1 MTMDYATKNTD
12 RLNPSRLIVDRQSSA
27 LKQLLWHLVRSE
39 KGSDV
44 LAPVTVVGP
53 TRYAN
58 LSLRQE
64 FGRSGFANVR
74 FIVMPV
80 LSELLGA
87 AALAREGRRPLT
99 EVLESVSLR
108 QVMAQTT
115 GPLAPVR
122 EHPTTQASVRAS
134 FRELRRA
141 DEGVLTALERQG
153 EVRGEIIRLY
163 RDFRRNTVS
172 DWYDVEDLA
181 EAASDAVRKG
191 EASGLADLG
200 LIVFYLPRN
209 TTSAETKL
217 IEALARQ
224 NRCAVLLGTTGE
236 DEADTSALTVAA
248 ALKPMLGEPRAASAI
263 SRLPLLPG
271 EARLHIAPNAH
282 EELRWVIRRITQEAE
297 EQRTPFHR
305 MAILYRMDNPYA
317 SLIRDELRL
326 AGIPMTGPDRKT
338 LAGTAAGRTL
348 TGLLGLP
355 GGEFRRA
362 EVMDWLTGCPVR
374 PHIGHVADFNPSRW
388 DSITR
393 KAGIV
398 RRLDQWRNRLN
409 LHAKQLTEEA
419 ARRAKAE
426 EITEAHAGRM
436 RAEAAAARNALAF
449 VENLGEDVEPPEN
462 GSPWGV
468 FCDWAN
474 QLLDHYLAHDILEA
488 ESVALDKIRRGLE
501 ELRGADNIRAETTLD
516 EFRQTIEDSLRAPM
530 GHLGVTGQ
538 GVFVST
544 IAAAAGMSF
553 DAVWLVGMIEGG
565 NPPGVRP
572 DPLLPESDWRAAGG
586 LSRFAQR
593 IAAERYDY
601 LSAVAASPHRELSYP
616 VADAASQRKA
626 YPSRWFLEQASA
638 LEGAPVYTNG
648 LPKLRD
654 RPWLTIDDSGEH
666 ALTHIAD
673 AALADRHDYN
683 LRRLLQW
690 RHEGNSLH
698 RHPLAQEGTLAS
710 AIRLGQR
717 RNLHRLTEFDGNLS
731 KVAEEVGFGHNLEQ
745 SPVSATS
752 LESWA
757 VCPFRY
763 FLGHVL
769 RLSALETP
777 EETTTI
783 GALDRGSL
791 VHEILERFIQEA
803 SNDGELP
810 APGEEWNR
818 QSGER
823 LMRIA
828 EDVFR
833 AAESRGVTGKLLLWE
848 LEKQD
853 ILTDLETFL
862 EEDSKLRAN
871 HDTSGHRVE
880 IGFGFGGNTLDVVD
894 PETQVSFRG
903 YIDRIDV
910 SADGRS
916 ALVLDYK
923 TGSASPY
930 RALKDDAI
938 DQGKRLQ
945 LGVYSLAAQQL
956 IPDAT
961 SVQAAYWFATTRG
974 GFQLAPPSYFDINDG
989 DVRERFRKGVS
1000 AIMSGI
1006 RGGVFPANPGPP
1018 DRDKPVNCRFCDFD
1032 SLCPARRADLWE
1044 RKKADTLLSGYLA
1057 LSGEGKEK

>member
-1 MTMDYATKNTD
+1 MDYDTKNAD
-12 RLNPSRLIVDRQSSA
+12 RLNPSCLIVDRQSPA
-27 LKQLLWHLVRSE
+27 LKQLLWHLVRSA

-64 FGRSGFANVR
+64 FGRGGFVNVR

-87 AALAREGRRPLT
+87 ADLAGEGRRPLT
-99 EVLESVSLR
+99 AVLESMSLR

-134 FRELRRA
+134 FRALRRT
-141 DEGVLTALERQG
+141 DEGVLTALEGQG
-153 EVRGEIIRLY
+153 GVRGEIVRLY
-163 RDFRRNTVS
+163 LHFRRNTVS

-181 EAASDAVRKG
+181 ETAAESVRRG
-191 EASGLADLG
+191 TASSLADLG

-209 TTSAETKL
+209 TTPAETKL

-224 NRCAVLLGTTGE
+224 DRCAVLLGTTG
-236 DEADTSALTVAA
+236 DAEADAPTQVLAGALRP
-248 ALKPMLGEPRAASAI
+248 LLGDPQMVGDGGPS
-263 SRLPLLPG
+263 LPLLAG

-282 EELRWVIRRITQEAE
+282 EELRWVIRRMAQEAGG
-297 EQRTPFHR
+297 QGTPFHR

-326 AGIPMTGPDRKT
+326 AGIPIAGPDQKT
-338 LAGTAAGRTL
+338 LADTAVGRTL
-348 TGLLGLP
+348 TDLMDLP

-362 EVMDWLTGCPVR
+362 EVMAWLTGCPVR
-374 PHIGHVADFNPSRW
+374 PHIGRVAGFNPSRW

-398 RRLDQWRNRLN
+398 RGLGQWRNRLN

-426 EITEAHAGRM
+426 EITEARAGRM
-436 RAEAAAARNALAF
+436 GAEAAAARDALAF
-449 VENLGEDVEPPEN
+449 VEKLGEDIAPPEN
-462 GSPWGV
+462 GSPWGA

-474 QLLDHYLAHDILEA
+474 QLLDHYLAHDIPEA
-488 ESVALDKIRRGLE
+488 ESVALDKIRRALE
-501 ELRGADNIRAETTLD
+501 ELRGADNIRGETTLD

-616 VADAASQRKA
+616 VADAASQREA

-698 RHPLAQEGTLAS
+698 RHPLAQEGTLAN

-717 RNLHRLTEFDGNLS
+717 RNIQRLTEFDGNLS
-731 KVAEEVGFGHNLEQ
+731 KVAEEARFGHNLEQ

-763 FLGHVL
+763 FLSHVL

-783 GALDRGSL
+783 SALDRGSL

-823 LMRIA
+823 LRQVA
-828 EDVFR
+828 EDAFR
-833 AAESRGVTGKLLLWE
+833 AAESRGVTGKRLMWE

-930 RALKDDAI
+930 RGLKDDAI

-989 DVRERFRKGVS
+989 DVRERFREGVS
-1000 AIMSGI
+1000 AIVSGI

-1044 RKKADTLLSGYLA
+1044 RKKADPLLSGYLA

>member
-1 MTMDYATKNTD
+1 MDYDTKNTA
-12 RLNPSRLIVDRQSSA
+12 RLIADRQSSA
-27 LKQLLWHLVRSE
+27 LRQLLWHLVRSE

-64 FGRSGFANVR
+64 FGRGGFVNVR

-87 AALAREGRRPLT
+87 AALAGEGRRPLT
-99 EVLESVSLR
+99 AVLESMSLR

-122 EHPTTQASVRAS
+122 EHPTTHTSVRAS
-134 FRELRRA
+134 FRELRRT
-141 DEGVLTALERQG
+141 DEDVLTALEGQG
-153 EVRGEIIRLY
+153 EVRGEVARLY

-181 EAASDAVRKG
+181 EAAAEAVRRG
-191 EASGLADLG
+191 TASGLADLG

-209 TTSAETKL
+209 TTPAETKL

-224 NRCAVLLGTTGE
+224 NRCAVLLGTTG
-236 DEADTSALTVAA
+236 DAEADAPTQVLSGALRP
-248 ALKPMLGEPRAASAI
+248 LLGEHQTVGDGGPS
-263 SRLPLLPG
+263 LPLLAG

-282 EELRWVIRRITQEAE
+282 EELRWVIRRIAQEAG
-297 EQRTPFHR
+297 EQGTPFHR
-305 MAILYRMDNPYA
+305 MAILYRMDNPYG

-326 AGIPMTGPDRKT
+326 ASIPMAGPDRKT
-338 LAGTAAGRTL
+338 LADTAVGRTL

-355 GGEFRRA
+355 GSGFRRA
-362 EVMDWLTGCPVR
+362 DVMAWLTGCPVR
-374 PHIGHVADFNPSRW
+374 SPIGHTAGFNPSRW
-388 DSITR
+388 DSLTR

-398 RRLDQWRNRLN
+398 RELDQWRNRLH
-409 LHAKQLTEEA
+409 LHAEQLTEEA
-419 ARRAKAE
+419 ARRVKAE
-426 EITEAHAGRM
+426 EVTEARAGRM
-436 RAEAAAARNALAF
+436 RAEAAAARDALAF
-449 VENLGEDVEPPEN
+449 VEKLGEDVEPPEN
-462 GSPWGV
+462 GSPWGA

-474 QLLDHYLAHDILEA
+474 QLLDHYLAHDIPET
-488 ESVALDKIRRGLE
+488 ESVALDKIRRALE
-501 ELRGADNIRAETTLD
+501 ELRAADSVRAKTTLD
-516 EFRQTIEDSLRAPM
+516 EFRQIIEDSLRAPM

-565 NPPGVRP
+565 TPPSVRP

-616 VADAASQRKA
+616 VAGAGSQREA

-638 LEGAPVYTNG
+638 LEGAPVHTNG

-654 RPWLTIDDSGEH
+654 RPWLTIDDSGER
-666 ALTHIAD
+666 ALAHIAD

-763 FLGHVL
+763 FLSHVL

-828 EDVFR
+828 GDAFR

-862 EEDSKLRAN
+862 EEDSKLRASL
-871 HDTSGHRVE
+871 DTSGLRVE
-880 IGFGFGGNTLDVVD
+880 TGFGFGGDTPDVVD
-894 PETQVSFRG
+894 PETRVRFRG

-916 ALVLDYK
+916 ALVIDYK

-930 RALKDDAI
+930 RRLKDDAI

-961 SVQAAYWFATTRG
+961 AVQATYWFATTRG
-974 GFQLAPPSYFDINDG
+974 GFQFAPPGYFDINASQ
-989 DVRERFRKGVS
+989 VRERFREGVS
-1000 AIMSGI
+1000 AIVSGI

-1018 DRDKPVNCRFCDFD
+1018 DRNKPSNCRFCDFD

-1044 RKKADTLLSGYLA
+1044 RKKADPLLSGYIA
-1057 LSGEGKEK
+1057 LSSEGKEK

>member
-1 MTMDYATKNTD
+1 MDYDTKNAD
-12 RLNPSRLIVDRQSSA
+12 RLNPSCLIVDRQSPA
-27 LKQLLWHLVRSE
+27 LKQLLWHLVRSA

-64 FGRSGFANVR
+64 FGRGGFVNVR

-87 AALAREGRRPLT
+87 AALAGEGRRPLT
-99 EVLESVSLR
+99 AVLESMSLR

-134 FRELRRA
+134 FRALRRT

-153 EVRGEIIRLY
+153 GVRGEIVRLY
-163 RDFRRNTVS
+163 LHFRRNTVS

-181 EAASDAVRKG
+181 ETAAESVRQG
-191 EASGLADLG
+191 TASGLADLG

-209 TTSAETKL
+209 TTPAETRL

-224 NRCAVLLGTTGE
+224 DRCAVLLGTTG
-236 DEADTSALTVAA
+236 DAEADAPTQVLAGALRP
-248 ALKPMLGEPRAASAI
+248 LLGEPQMVGDGGPS
-263 SRLPLLPG
+263 LPLLAG

-282 EELRWVIRRITQEAE
+282 EELRWVIRRMAQEAGG
-297 EQRTPFHR
+297 QGTPFHR

-317 SLIRDELRL
+317 SLIRVELRL
-326 AGIPMTGPDRKT
+326 AGIPMAGPDQKT
-338 LAGTAAGRTL
+338 LADTAVGRTL
-348 TGLLGLP
+348 TDLMDLP
-355 GGEFRRA
+355 GGELRRA
-362 EVMDWLTGCPVR
+362 EVMAWLTGRPVR
-374 PHIGHVADFNPSRW
+374 PHIGRVAGFNPSRW

-398 RRLDQWRNRLN
+398 RGLDQWRNRLN
-409 LHAKQLTEEA
+409 LHAKHLTEEA

-426 EITEAHAGRM
+426 EITEARAGRM
-436 RAEAAAARNALAF
+436 GAEAAAARDALAF
-449 VENLGEDVEPPEN
+449 VEKLGEDIAPPEN
-462 GSPWGV
+462 GSPWGA
-468 FCDWAN
+468 FCDWAS
-474 QLLDHYLAHDILEA
+474 QLLDHYLAHDIPEA
-488 ESVALDKIRRGLE
+488 ESVALDKIRRALE

-616 VADAASQRKA
+616 VADAASQREA

-654 RPWLTIDDSGEH
+654 RPWLTIDDSGER
-666 ALTHIAD
+666 ALAHIAD

-791 VHEILERFIQEA
+791 VHEILERFIQDAINE
-803 SNDGELP
+803 GELP

-833 AAESRGVTGKLLLWE
+833 AAESRGVTGKPLLWE

-862 EEDSKLRAN
+862 EEDSKLRASL
-871 HDTSGHRVE
+871 DTSGLRVE
-880 IGFGFGGNTLDVVD
+880 IGFGFGGNTPDVVD
-894 PETQVSFRG
+894 PETQVRFRG

-930 RALKDDAI
+930 RGLKDDPV

-974 GFQLAPPSYFDINDG
+974 GFQLAPPGYFDINDG
-989 DVRERFRKGVS
+989 DVRERFREGVS
-1000 AIMSGI
+1000 AIVSGI
-1006 RGGVFPANPGPP
+1006 RGGVFAANPGPP
-1018 DRDKPVNCRFCDFD
+1018 DRNKPANCRFCDFD

-1044 RKKADTLLSGYLA
+1044 RKKSDPLLSGYLA
-1057 LSGEGKEK
+1057 LSGEWQEK

>member
-1 MTMDYATKNTD
+1 MDYDTKTAD
-12 RLNPSRLIVDRQSSA
+12 RLNPSRLIVDRQSPA

-64 FGRSGFANVR
+64 FGRGGFVNVR

-87 AALAREGRRPLT
+87 AALAGEGRRPLT
-99 EVLESVSLR
+99 AVLESMSLR

-122 EHPTTQASVRAS
+122 EHPTTLASVRTS
-134 FRELRRA
+134 FRALRRT
-141 DEGVLTALERQG
+141 DEGVLTALEGQG
-153 EVRGEIIRLY
+153 GVRGEIVRLY
-163 RDFRRNTVS
+163 LHFRRHTVS

-181 EAASDAVRKG
+181 ETAAESVRRG
-191 EASGLADLG
+191 TASGLADLG

-209 TTSAETKL
+209 TTPAETRL

-224 NRCAVLLGTTGE
+224 DRCAVLLGTTG
-236 DEADTSALTVAA
+236 DSEADAPTQALAG
-248 ALKPMLGEPRAASAI
+248 ALRPLLGEPQMVGDGGPS
-263 SRLPLLPG
+263 LPLLAG

-282 EELRWVIRRITQEAE
+282 EELRWVIRRIAQEAG
-297 EQRTPFHR
+297 EQGTPFYR
-305 MAILYRMDNPYA
+305 MAILYRMDNPYG
-317 SLIRDELRL
+317 SLIQDELRL
-326 AGIPMTGPDRKT
+326 AGIPMAGPDRKT
-338 LAGTAAGRTL
+338 LADTAVGRTL

-355 GGEFRRA
+355 GGDLRRA
-362 EVMDWLTGCPVR
+362 EVMAWLTGCPVR
-374 PHIGHVADFNPSRW
+374 SPIGHAAGFNPSRW

-398 RRLDQWRNRLN
+398 RGLGQWRNRLN

-426 EITEAHAGRM
+426 EITEARAGRM
-436 RAEAAAARNALAF
+436 GAEAAAARDALAF
-449 VENLGEDVEPPEN
+449 VEKLGEDIAPPEN
-462 GSPWGV
+462 GSPWGA

-474 QLLDHYLAHDILEA
+474 QLLEHYLAHDIPEA
-488 ESVALDKIRRGLE
+488 ESVALDKIRRALE

-565 NPPGVRP
+565 TPPGVRP
-572 DPLLPESDWRAAGG
+572 NPLLPESDWRAAGG

-616 VADAASQRKA
+616 VADAASQREA

-666 ALTHIAD
+666 ALTHITD

-683 LRRLLQW
+683 LHRLLQW
-690 RHEGNSLH
+690 RHEGDSLL
-698 RHPLAQEGTLAS
+698 RHPLAKEGTLAN
-710 AIRLGQR
+710 AVRLGQR

-791 VHEILERFIQEA
+791 VHEILEQFIQEA

-871 HDTSGHRVE
+871 HDTSGLRVE

-930 RALKDDAI
+930 RGLKDDAI

-974 GFQLAPPSYFDINDG
+974 GFQLAPPGYFDINDG
-989 DVRERFRKGVS
+989 DVRERFREGVS
-1000 AIMSGI
+1000 AIVSGI

-1018 DRDKPVNCRFCDFD
+1018 DRNKPANCRFCDFD

-1044 RKKADTLLSGYLA
+1044 RKKADPLLSGYLA

>member
-1 MTMDYATKNTD
+1 MSMDYDTKNTD

-27 LKQLLWHLVRSE
+27 LKQLLWHLVRSAKE
-39 KGSDV
+39 SDV

-58 LSLRQE
+58 LSLRHE
-64 FGRSGFANVR
+64 FGRGGFANVR

-99 EVLESVSLR
+99 AVLESVSLR

-122 EHPTTQASVRAS
+122 EHQTTQASVRAS

-141 DEGVLTALERQG
+141 DEGVLTTLERQG
-153 EVRGEIIRLY
+153 GVRGEIIRLY

-191 EASGLADLG
+191 EASGLAELG

-224 NRCAVLLGTTGE
+224 DRCAVLLGTTGE

-305 MAILYRMDNPYA
+305 MAILYRMDNPYT
-317 SLIRDELRL
+317 SLIRDELHL
-326 AGIPMTGPDRKT
+326 AGIPMAGPGRET
-338 LAGTAAGRTL
+338 LAGTAVGRTL

-398 RRLDQWRNRLN
+398 RGLDQWRNRLN

-419 ARRAKAE
+419 ARQAKAE
-426 EITEAHAGRM
+426 EITEARAGRM

-449 VENLGEDVEPPEN
+449 VEKLGEDVEPPEN
-462 GSPWGV
+462 GSLWGA

-474 QLLDHYLAHDILEA
+474 QLLEHYLAHDIPEA
-488 ESVALDKIRRGLE
+488 ESVALDKIRRALE
-501 ELRGADNIRAETTLD
+501 ELRVADNIRAETTLD

-544 IAAAAGMSF
+544 IAAATGMSF

-565 NPPGVRP
+565 TPPGVRP

-616 VADAASQRKA
+616 VADAASWREA
-626 YPSRWFLEQASA
+626 YPSRWFLAVGHVQGKAHTGGGDGGALPHPLLPRLHGAGRGQGRRAADGRRPEPPQA
-638 LEGAPVYTNG
+638 
-648 LPKLRD
+648 
-654 RPWLTIDDSGEH
+654 H
-666 ALTHIAD
+666 
-673 AALADRHDYN
+673 
-683 LRRLLQW
+683 LRRLQRPSW
-690 RHEGNSLH
+690 QADKSGPARY
-698 RHPLAQEGTLAS
+698 PLADYIKHRMKGFFDLLIGDKVHEFKGRGSAQGIAAGILADVCGKSLSLTGTLLGGYS
-710 AIRLGQR
+710 STIFHLLYRFSPEIR
-717 RNLHRLTEFDGNLS
+717 TEFGRSDEHRWIQRYGF
-731 KVAEEVGFGHNLEQ
+731 EEVTIGKPDDDAVEDGRNSRRRSYRKVIRERPGLV
-745 SPVSATS
+745 PSALFHIIGNT
-752 LESWA
+752 
-757 VCPFRY
+757 VF
-763 FLGHVL
+763 L
-769 RLSALETP
+769 RLADVASGLPDYEEKILMCHAPCSLRSSLILIRARRPFSVGLRRGIQNRGFRNNPLATP
-777 EETTTI
+777 EGRPWQRVSE
-783 GALDRGSL
+783 
-791 VHEILERFIQEA
+791 
-803 SNDGELP
+803 
-810 APGEEWNR
+810 
-818 QSGER
+818 
-823 LMRIA
+823 
-828 EDVFR
+828 
-833 AAESRGVTGKLLLWE
+833 ESR
-848 LEKQD
+848 
-853 ILTDLETFL
+853 
-862 EEDSKLRAN
+862 S
-871 HDTSGHRVE
+871 
-880 IGFGFGGNTLDVVD
+880 
-894 PETQVSFRG
+894 
-903 YIDRIDV
+903 
-910 SADGRS
+910 
-916 ALVLDYK
+916 
-923 TGSASPY
+923 
-930 RALKDDAI
+930 
-938 DQGKRLQ
+938 
-945 LGVYSLAAQQL
+945 
-956 IPDAT
+956 
-961 SVQAAYWFATTRG
+961 
-974 GFQLAPPSYFDINDG
+974 
-989 DVRERFRKGVS
+989 
-1000 AIMSGI
+1000 
-1006 RGGVFPANPGPP
+1006 GPP
-1018 DRDKPVNCRFCDFD
+1018 RN
-1032 SLCPARRADLWE
+1032 
-1044 RKKADTLLSGYLA
+1044 A
-1057 LSGEGKEK
+1057 LPL